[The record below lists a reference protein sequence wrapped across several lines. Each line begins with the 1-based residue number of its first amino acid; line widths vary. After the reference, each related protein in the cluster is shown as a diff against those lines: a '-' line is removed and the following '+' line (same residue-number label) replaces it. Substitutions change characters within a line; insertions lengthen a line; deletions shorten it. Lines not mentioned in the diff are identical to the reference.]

1 VRTKPLYVL
10 AHQGMGDQILCCGIY
25 RSLAEQRR
33 SLIVP
38 TTATNANSVSQMLSD
53 VENIEIEVYKSSY
66 ENIRM
71 DAHASLLSKAGF
83 DVIRLGYSGKD
94 FFKDTRKRLDQ
105 NFYDQAGVDISNR
118 WDKFKVVRN
127 IAREK
132 KLYDILVPTREPY
145 IFLHEDSSRGFNIDA
160 TRIPSGVQ
168 IVRPDPK
175 RASGFTVFDYLT
187 IIENSWQIHCI
198 ESSFGAL
205 IESMQYDI
213 PKFAH
218 RYARPEAK
226 SDFRQEFTYRSKWE
240 ILL

>member
-1 VRTKPLYVL
+1 
-10 AHQGMGDQILCCGIY
+10 MGDQILCCGMY
-25 RSLAEQRR
+25 RSLADKRE
-33 SLIVP
+33 SVIVP
-38 TTATNANSVSQMLSD
+38 TSMTNANSVLQMLGD
-53 VENIEIEVYKSSY
+53 VSNIKIEVYKWSY

-71 DAHASLLSKAGF
+71 DAHASLLSKVGF

-94 FFKDTRKRLDQ
+94 FFKDPNKRLDQ
-105 NFYDQAGVDISNR
+105 NFYDQAGVDLSAR
-118 WDKFKVVRN
+118 WDKFKVERN
-127 IAREK
+127 RARERE
-132 KLYDILVPTREPY
+132 LFDILVPNKNPY
-145 IFLHEDSSRGFNIDA
+145 IFLHEDPSREFNIDLG
-160 TRIPSGVQ
+160 RVPRGVQ
-168 IVRPDPK
+168 IVRPDPA
-175 RASGFTVFDYLT
+175 RAKGFTVFDYLT
-187 IIENSWQIHCI
+187 IIEKSWQIHCI

>member
-1 VRTKPLYVL
+1 
-10 AHQGMGDQILCCGIY
+10 
-25 RSLAEQRR
+25 
-33 SLIVP
+33 
-38 TTATNANSVSQMLSD
+38 MLSD
-53 VENIEIEVYKSSY
+53 VKNIQIEVYKWSY

-94 FFKDTRKRLDQ
+94 FFKDPCKRLDQ
-105 NFYDQAGVDISNR
+105 NFYDQAGVELKNR

-127 IAREK
+127 LAREK
-132 KLYDILVPTREPY
+132 ELFDILVSNGEPY
-145 IFLHEDSSRGFNIDA
+145 IFLHEDSSRGFTIDVS
-160 TRIPSGVQ
+160 RIPRDVQ

-175 RASGFTVFDYLT
+175 RAAGFTVFDYLT